1 MTKIKSWGFSTV
13 ELLVTLIA
21 ISIVFGAFTT
31 TFVTIQGINK
41 QTNDVQAANNALFQK
56 LQEYENTLFTSLPVT
71 IPQGSLEEVEDFSD
85 ELSNTL
91 PEPRVGKVYINS
103 VSPTLKHVV
112 VSVEYGPDATKQN
125 FQHATFI
132 QRDGFGQ

>member
-1 MTKIKSWGFSTV
+1 MKSGGFSTV

-41 QTNDVQAANNALFQK
+41 RTSDVQQANNVLFSK
-56 LQEYENTLFTSLPVT
+56 LQEYENTLFTSLPDT
-71 IPQGSLEEVEDFSD
+71 APQGSLEEVEDFSD
-85 ELSNTL
+85 EIATNL
-91 PEPRVGKVYINS
+91 PAPRVGKVYINS

-112 VSVEYGPDATKQN
+112 VSVEFGPDATKQN
-125 FQHATFI
+125 FQYATFI
-132 QRDGFGQ
+132 QRDGIGQ

>member
-1 MTKIKSWGFSTV
+1 MGGFSTV
-13 ELLVTLIA
+13 ELLVTLLA

-41 QTNDVQAANNALFQK
+41 QTNDVQHANSVLFQK
-56 LQEYENTLFTSLPVT
+56 LQEYENTLFTSLPDT
-71 IPQGSLEEVEDFSD
+71 SPQGSLEEVEDFSD
-85 ELSNTL
+85 ELSDAL
-91 PEPRVGKVYINS
+91 PEPQVGKVYVNA

-125 FQHATFI
+125 FQYATFI
-132 QRDGFGQ
+132 QRNGIGQ